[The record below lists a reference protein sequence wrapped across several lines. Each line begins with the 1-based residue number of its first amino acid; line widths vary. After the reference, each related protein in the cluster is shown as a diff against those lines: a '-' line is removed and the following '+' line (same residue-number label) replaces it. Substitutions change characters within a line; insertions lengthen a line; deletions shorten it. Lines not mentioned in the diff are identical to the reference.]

1 VPEVICDVSPVQYLH
16 QAGLLDILRLRY
28 GFQVLRFR
36 MDRETRQ
43 AVLRLAGE
51 A

>member
-28 GFQVLRFR
+28 GAI
-36 MDRETRQ
+36 TICCS
-43 AVLRLAGE
+43 ARLDGASLN
-51 A
+51 ALFV